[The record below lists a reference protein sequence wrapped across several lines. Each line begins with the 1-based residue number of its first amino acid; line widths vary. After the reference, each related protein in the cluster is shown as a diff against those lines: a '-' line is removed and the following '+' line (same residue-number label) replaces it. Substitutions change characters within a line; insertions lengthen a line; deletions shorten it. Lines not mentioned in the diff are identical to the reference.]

1 MLGLKLET
9 DPYWAKLALSDLDEA
24 MTDHAFCEQK
34 AASNAISL
42 IVLFSEYTELVTAMA
57 EIARE
62 ELEHF
67 SQVHQRIIARG
78 RVLGR
83 ERKDAYVNELYKFIR
98 KGCSREEL
106 LLDRLIFA
114 AMVEARS
121 CVRFKV
127 LAEHMEDPELVQFYT
142 NLMKSE
148 AQHYTVFLNFARK
161 YAGREVA
168 DARWQEMLTFETEL
182 IRNYGRSAG
191 IHG

>member
-42 IVLFSEYTELVTAMA
+42 IVLFSEYSELVTAMA

-67 SQVHQRIIARG
+67 AQVHQRIIARG

-121 CVRFKV
+121 CERFKV

-142 NLMKSE
+142 ELMKSE
-148 AQHYTVFLNFARK
+148 AQHYTLFLNFARK
-161 YAGREVA
+161 YAGREIA

>member
-42 IVLFSEYTELVTAMA
+42 IVLFSEYSELVTAMA

-67 SQVHQRIIARG
+67 AQVHQRIIARG

-121 CVRFKV
+121 CERFKV
-127 LAEHMEDPELVQFYT
+127 LAEHMDDPELVQFYT
-142 NLMKSE
+142 ELMKSE

-161 YAGREVA
+161 YAGREIA
-168 DARWQEMLTFETEL
+168 NARWQEMLTFETEL